1 MDKDDNANLDVEYNR
16 YLQILQPYIEQL
28 LDLEDIELCNAWI
41 RRLSD
46 YKEDEKTLRNK
57 YLFTLCCQLAKGIL
71 KHPFCSFP
79 PPNELPVLD
88 EASDDS
94 LSEGGSNFTLGFHN
108 SNGEILV
115 GSTTLSKTILQP
127 KDSELTAASHSIQKN
142 IDNIDNKK
150 EEDELKLLTDS
161 LVGSSNSTVTNL
173 CYPEILKDLSK
184 FVNSED
190 NVYLRVNNLID
201 KLRQIKKQN
210 TLLLKELQVLKE
222 ESISRQNILQI
233 HCATNTSISIKANE
247 STDVDS
253 KGNLSTYD
261 VECQNDLSKLCKQ
274 QSFDIE
280 ELKKQHEIELNSI
293 KTAAQQE
300 VQDVYEKNIQTI
312 KQDYEMK
319 IKEMKTKHEN
329 EINKLRASLIDVN
342 FEKENIVA
350 LKNHELINLRAELDE
365 AKANN
370 SVLRS
375 GFVKACNDFN
385 SETVKEKALEF
396 EKRLYKIEK
405 SKNKHVKAYQ
415 MQLASLQRDKC
426 LLDSSLHLQLLKQ
439 RTELLTEFTEENQ
452 KEILATVEKLEGK
465 YKEMVANVQAS
476 AIQRRIQDQIALETV
491 VHAVYGGGFK
501 NGHATFRSANN
512 NVLKS
517 KLIRNRQDNEED
529 LLASLQ
535 LSGVGKNSKDKDV
548 SKREDDLVTG
558 FCLDEVKL
566 EELYERVHIP
576 QRDTCNN

>member
-1 MDKDDNANLDVEYNR
+1 MDRDDNANLDVEYNR
-16 YLQILQPYIEQL
+16 YLQILHPYIEQL

-46 YKEDEKTLRNK
+46 NKEDEKTLRNK
-57 YLFTLCCQLAKGIL
+57 YLFALCCQLAKGIL
-71 KHPFCSFP
+71 KHPFCSLP
-79 PPNELPVLD
+79 PPNELPMLE

-94 LSEGGSNFTLGFHN
+94 LSEGGSNFTLGFQN
-108 SNGEILV
+108 SNGELLI

-127 KDSELTAASHSIQKN
+127 KDSDLTAGSHSIQKN
-142 IDNIDNKK
+142 VDDIDKE
-150 EEDELKLLTDS
+150 EEDEIKLLTDT
-161 LVGSSNSTVTNL
+161 LVGSSNSTVANV

-210 TLLLKELQVLKE
+210 TLLLKELQALKE

-233 HCATNTSISIKANE
+233 HCATNTSISIKAND
-247 STDVDS
+247 STEIDTN
-253 KGNLSTYD
+253 GNLGTYD
-261 VECQNDLSKLCKQ
+261 VECQNDLGKICQQ
-274 QSFDIE
+274 QSLEIE
-280 ELKKQHEIELNSI
+280 ELKKQHEIELNNI
-293 KTAAQQE
+293 KTAAQRE
-300 VQDVYEKNIQTI
+300 IQDIYEKNIQAI
-312 KQDYEMK
+312 KQEYEIK
-319 IKEMKTKHEN
+319 IKEMKTKHDN

-342 FEKENIVA
+342 FEKENIIA
-350 LKNHELINLRAELDE
+350 LKNHELINLRAELEE

-452 KEILATVEKLEGK
+452 KEILTTVEKLEGK

-501 NGHATFRSANN
+501 SGHTTFKPTHN

-517 KLIRNRQDNEED
+517 KSLRNQQDNGED

-535 LSGVGKNSKDKDV
+535 LSSVGKNSKDKEI
-548 SKREDDLVTG
+548 SKREDDLVAG
-558 FCLDEVKL
+558 FCLDEGKL

-576 QRDTCNN
+576 QRDICNN

>member
-1 MDKDDNANLDVEYNR
+1 MDKEDNANLDVEYNR

-57 YLFTLCCQLAKGIL
+57 YLFALCCQLAKGIL

-79 PPNELPVLD
+79 PPNELPILE

-94 LSEGGSNFTLGFHN
+94 LSEGGSNFTLGIQN
-108 SNGEILV
+108 SNGEFLM

-127 KDSELTAASHSIQKN
+127 KDSDLTTGSHSIQKHV
-142 IDNIDNKK
+142 DNIDK
-150 EEDELKLLTDS
+150 EEDEMKTFTDN
-161 LVGSSNSTVTNL
+161 LVGSSNSTVANV

-210 TLLLKELQVLKE
+210 TLLLNELHALKA

-233 HCATNTSISIKANE
+233 HCATNTSISIKAND
-247 STDVDS
+247 STEIDS
-253 KGNLSTYD
+253 IGNLETYD
-261 VECQNDLSKLCKQ
+261 VECQNDLGKICHQ
-274 QSFDIE
+274 QSLEIE
-280 ELKKQHEIELNSI
+280 ELKKQHEFELNNV
-293 KTAAQQE
+293 KTAAQRE
-300 VQDVYEKNIQTI
+300 VQDIYEKDIQTI
-312 KQDYEMK
+312 KQEYEIK

-342 FEKENIVA
+342 FEKENIIA
-350 LKNHELINLRAELDE
+350 MKNHELINLRAELE
-365 AKANN
+365 ETKANN

-385 SETVKEKALEF
+385 SETVKERALEF

-452 KEILATVEKLEGK
+452 KEILTTVEKLEGK

-491 VHAVYGGGFK
+491 VHAVCGGGFK
-501 NGHATFRSANN
+501 SGHSTFKPANN

-517 KLIRNRQDNEED
+517 KLIRNQQINNED

-535 LSGVGKNSKDKDV
+535 LSSVNKNSKDKEI
-548 SKREDDLVTG
+548 SKREDDLMTG
-558 FCLDEVKL
+558 FCLDEGKL